1 VSLSLPRWREEKK
14 EFRGMDDKYYT
25 YTWASSAE
33 PASFI
38 ANALIQWLLWPLRVL
53 LEVLTGSPFDNIV
66 GVDPVESN

>member
-1 VSLSLPRWREEKK
+1 
-14 EFRGMDDKYYT
+14 MDDKYYT